1 MNLLTAE
8 HITKAYSERVLLD
21 DVSLGIQEGE
31 KIGVIGVNGMGK
43 STLLRILAGAEEPD
57 AGSVIR
63 GRNVK
68 VGYLPQTSV
77 FGEEDTI
84 LSAVLSGGAQAAPE
98 KFAEES
104 EARAMLTRLGLPEF
118 GKPVRELS
126 GGQKK
131 RAALV
136 RVLLN
141 PADFLVLD
149 EPTNHLDS
157 EMSDWLEEYLNRF
170 RGTLL
175 MVTHDR
181 YFLDRVA
188 GRILEVDRGKV
199 YSYPGSYHI
208 YVERRE
214 ERLDMA
220 RASERKRKS
229 ILKTELQWLLRGA
242 RARSTKQK
250 AHIQR
255 IEALQAVEA
264 PTEQGTVEMSS
275 LSSRLG
281 RKTLELKHISKA
293 YGGRTLIEDFSYI
306 FLKGDRV
313 GFVGRN
319 GCGKTTLLRI
329 LTGHLEPDSGEV
341 EAGQTV
347 KIGYFSQENEYMDES
362 MKAIDYVREIG
373 EYIETPE
380 GKVTASALMERFLF
394 DGTMQWS
401 RIEKLSGGEKRRLY
415 LLRILMGAPNVLVL
429 DEPTNDLD
437 IQTLTI
443 LEDYLDSF
451 QGIVAVVS
459 HDRYFLDR
467 TVRRI
472 FAFEEGGRIR
482 QYEGGWSDWQAAR
495 QEEAEEKPEAGKSA
509 QKAGAAGKKREGRGH
524 SQKLKFTY
532 KEQREYETIDEEI
545 ADLEQKIAQLDAS
558 IAGAASQYTKLEGL
572 MAEKEEAEK
581 ALDEKMERWVY
592 LNDLAERIEAEK

>member
-68 VGYLPQTSV
+68 VGYLPQTPV

-84 LSAVLSGGAQAAPE
+84 LSAVLSGGAQASPE
-98 KFAEES
+98 EFAEES